1 MTPALART
9 LNALGLIALSG
20 GLAIAFLDQF
30 IKGDLPCPI
39 CLLQRV
45 GLTAVGVGLALN
57 LIVGPRPAHYGVMI
71 ISALI
76 GGAVSLRQIAL
87 HVVPGTGSYGDAIF
101 GMHFYTWAFV
111 AFVVVIIGSAAM
123 LFFETQFEKIWEM
136 DHPRL
141 DRLSQFA
148 IGLFVVLALANT
160 LSTVAECELGMCPE
174 NPTTY
179 QLFHSGTGNG

>member
-1 MTPALART
+1 MTPAFART
-9 LNALGLIALSG
+9 LNALGLIALSV
-20 GLAIAFLDQF
+20 GLIIAFLDQF
-30 IKGDLPCPI
+30 IKGDLPCPL

-57 LIVGPRPAHYGVMI
+57 LIIGPRPAHYGIMI
-71 ISALI
+71 VSALV
-76 GGAVSLRQIAL
+76 GGTVSLRQVAL
-87 HVVPGTGSYGDAIF
+87 HVVPGTGTYGDAIF

-111 AFVVVIIGSAAM
+111 AFALVIVGAAAM
-123 LFFETQFEKIWEM
+123 LFFEGQFEKIWEM
-136 DHPRL
+136 EHPWL

-148 IGLFVVLALANT
+148 IGLFAVLALANT

-179 QLFHSGTGNG
+179 QLFQSGTGSG